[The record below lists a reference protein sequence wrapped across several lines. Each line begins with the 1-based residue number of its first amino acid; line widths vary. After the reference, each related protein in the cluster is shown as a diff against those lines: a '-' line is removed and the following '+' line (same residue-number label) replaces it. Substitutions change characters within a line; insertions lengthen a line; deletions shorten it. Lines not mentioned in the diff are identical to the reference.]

1 MGGIWSS
8 LSLIQ
13 AAKPQGP
20 HTSFPEKF
28 QLGEIGRYGS
38 TSGTN
43 TQQQGT
49 SFMSLLENGWPQP
62 TGYGDGSIALQMTTS
77 IKSRKG
83 RYTIIYPHRIVNK
96 QGWRQLIH
104 SYGRKISL
112 LTLRQGYLHLSSITP
127 ITTLTSSTKETHWLR
142 GLVYQCTFG
151 ST

>member
-1 MGGIWSS
+1 MDSIWSS

-20 HTSFPEKF
+20 HTSSPKKF

-43 TQQQGT
+43 TRQQGT
-49 SFMSLLENGWPQP
+49 SSMSFSENGWPQP

-112 LTLRQGYLHLSSITP
+112 LTLRQGYLHMLPVTP
-127 ITTLTSSTKETHWLR
+127 ITTLTSSTKEKNWLR
-142 GLVYQCTFG
+142 GLVHRGTFG